1 MGKVIKQEPLFEKSD
16 YWYLRAEVA
25 EEHAEIICESDSN
38 EYEHYRKSNK
48 YNMFRA
54 NHSNKVFF
62 VPTSIDIDE
71 LARELSE
78 QQDEVN
84 LQLAFRLSRHA
95 SIYQTT
101 DRILTNQDVDCLFQ
115 KAESDMPA
123 FNDGKQIV
131 FNTKVINTK
140 DMDSDDFLLNISGLN
155 YHEVAHILWTP
166 RQNSEFMK
174 QVVESELLV
183 AFNVLEDNRI
193 ETFMTQ
199 KYPSTIPFMLISM
212 RKYFLTET
220 NPLLFAVIGGRT
232 YLPQEI
238 IDEAYH
244 RFANHFGDSVAQR
257 IAQIISIY
265 RTLVLPNDKDRAFEL
280 IKEYAELL
288 DVKGNGENATKT
300 ETRDTNADGTPMLD
314 MEGNPTSVKSE
325 RRIPMSNNAKS
336 IAKVS
341 TCASRQP
348 AKTGRPEAG
357 SKQEGID
364 KPSDIQ
370 ITEGNP
376 VPSKGEA
383 DEPTNDPTNK
393 GDNGVGDGSN
403 EGASDEEVVNR
414 TEDTPKPSLIDMF
427 DRHINKPQTQELIN
441 AELRRLRQ
449 TIKNIGAKSP
459 TIMKWSARN
468 LQPVSENMRVIAN
481 QFATEIVRAEIDCD
495 PHWNTEQK
503 TGRLNVQKAMRAD
516 INDFDKVFDKW
527 EFNDKGTDFES
538 VILLDNSGSMGGA
551 MVAVCESA
559 WIIKKAFDT
568 IQGSTSVLTFSSR
581 SKRLFDASDR
591 VSATHYPYVGADA
604 DTQPYDG
611 LIEARRLFDNSQR
624 PNKVLFIL
632 TDGAWTDYSKSNAE
646 ILKLKQQGVLVV
658 VMGFRMGQPSIYTW
672 NEQGEYV
679 KEVLK
684 VGSPEYLEAVHYCD
698 TYISIDK
705 IDQLPLL
712 AKDIVTSHFMYQEA

>member
-1 MGKVIKQEPLFEKSD
+1 MGKSIKQEPLFEKAD
-16 YWYLRAEVA
+16 FWYLRAEVA
-25 EEHAEIICESDSN
+25 EEHAEIICTSGSPEYYQYDNDNKFHKYRSN
-38 EYEHYRKSNK
+38 HTD
-48 YNMFRA
+48 
-54 NHSNKVFF
+54 KVFF
-62 VPTSIDIDE
+62 VPVDVDIEE
-71 LARELSE
+71 LARERA
-78 QQDEVN
+78 QQNDEVN

-115 KAESDMPA
+115 KSESDMPA

-166 RQNSEFMK
+166 RQNSEFLK

-238 IDEAYH
+238 IDEAYF

-257 IAQIISIY
+257 IAQIISSY
-265 RTLVLPNDKDRAFEL
+265 RTLVLPNDKDKALEL

-288 DVKGNGENATKT
+288 DVKGNGEGATKT

-314 MEGNPTSVKSE
+314 REGNPTSVKSE
-325 RRIPMSNNAKS
+325 RAVPMSNNAKS

-357 SKQEGID
+357 SKQEGIE

-376 VPSKGEA
+376 MPSN
-383 DEPTNDPTNK
+383 DESDNNTDK
-393 GDNGVGDGSN
+393 GDKGLSVGDGTDK
-403 EGASDEEVVNR
+403 GASDDEVVNR
-414 TEDTPKPSLIDMF
+414 TEDTPEPSLIDMF

-441 AELRRLRQ
+441 SELRRLRQ
-449 TIKNIGAKSP
+449 TIRNIGAKSP
-459 TIMKWSARN
+459 TIMKWNARN

-495 PHWNTEQK
+495 PYWNTEQK

-568 IQGSTSVLTFSSR
+568 IQGSTSVITFSSR
-581 SKRLFDASDR
+581 SKRLFDSNDR
-591 VSATHYPYVGADA
+591 VSATHYPFVGADA

-611 LIEARRLFDNSQR
+611 LIEARRLFDTSQR

-632 TDGAWTDYSKSNAE
+632 TDGAWSDEDNSNAE

-658 VMGFRMGQPSIYTW
+658 VMGFRIGQPCMYSW
-672 NEQGEYV
+672 NAQGEYV
-679 KEVLK
+679 KEVFK
-684 VGSPEYLEAVHYCD
+684 VGSPEYLKAVHYCD

-705 IDQLPLL
+705 IDQLPTL